1 VVRVPAGLGVL
12 EAVFL
17 QIFDG
22 TVRSAAILAMLIAWR
37 AVFLLA
43 PLVLASGCARG
54 ARAARRR
61 KAVGVAILRDAMNPA
76 DSARRVR
83 LALCLTALSAF
94 LHGYGCRSRARWC
107 STRCTSARS

>member
-1 VVRVPAGLGVL
+1 VVPLVLWTLQPSGTAIAYTQIAGAYGLAALGGVVVRVPAGLGVL

-43 PLVLASGCARG
+43 PLVLASGVLAALELRG
-54 ARAARRR
+54 GGRR
-61 KAVGVAILRDAMNPA
+61 
-76 DSARRVR
+76 SE
-83 LALCLTALSAF
+83 S
-94 LHGYGCRSRARWC
+94 RSFA
-107 STRCTSARS
+107 TR